1 MKKNSPGSYDY
12 KDKVISSREGKSRGV
27 SHTKAPSLEMIR
39 NEVKAA
45 LSKVSSSVE
54 LG

>member
-1 MKKNSPGSYDY
+1 MRKNSPGSHDY
-12 KDKVISSREGKSRGV
+12 TEKVISSREGKNRGV

-45 LSKVSSSVE
+45 LSKVSSSVD